1 MERAIRDGRF
11 SLISTAATCGAV
23 SCFQRFL
30 CFLLAEERGV
40 SVDTPDE
47 DGSSPL
53 IAAAWTNQLPIVR
66 YLLSQGANINHANY
80 THAWTALHAAA
91 AKGHADVVAFL
102 LSKGADPT
110 LKDAHNQRPSMYA
123 VFHGYD
129 SIRDLLVQREGELTA
144 QREEEETT
152 RAAGKLAEDAGNES
166 AERSA
171 GGAGSDDTKGS
182 SERIPKPSDG
192 RSCAECIIM

>member
-1 MERAIRDGRF
+1 MI
-11 SLISTAATCGAV
+11 
-23 SCFQRFL
+23 
-30 CFLLAEERGV
+30 AEERGV

-53 IAAAWTNQLPIVR
+53 IAASWTNQLPIVR
-66 YLLSQGANINHANY
+66 YLLAQGANINHANY
-80 THAWTALHAAA
+80 THSWTALHAAA

-123 VFHGYD
+123 LFHGYD
-129 SIRDLLVQREGELTA
+129 AIRDLLVQREGELTA
-144 QREEEETT
+144 KREEEEAT
-152 RAAGKLAEDAGNES
+152 RAASRLAEDAGNES
-166 AERSA
+166 AEHAAEAAASA
-171 GGAGSDDTKGS
+171 EGKGS
-182 SERIPKPSDG
+182 GAPKPSDS